1 MPYRRIVG
9 ALIALAAFAAC
20 KSASSGNGAGANG
33 GEPGAP
39 SPRVAV
45 ERFLAAVRAQDLQA
59 MSMVWGTKSGPARD
73 NIQREQLEKR
83 EVIMTQCLAN
93 DSASFV
99 EDSPGLGGDHLVHFV
114 LYRGPVTRSTAFT
127 TQSDGSARWY
137 VKEIDLKGVHSCT
150 AEAGQQLR
158 GAP

>member
-1 MPYRRIVG
+1 MPYRRIVC
-9 ALIALAAFAAC
+9 AFMALAAVAAC
-20 KSASSGNGAGANG
+20 KSASSGHGNAAANA
-33 GEPGAP
+33 EPGAP
-39 SPRVAV
+39 TPRAAV

-99 EDSPGLGGDHLVHFV
+99 EDSPGLGGDHLVHFL

-137 VKEIDLKGVHSCT
+137 VKEIDLKSVHSCT

-158 GAP
+158 GSP

>member
-1 MPYRRIVG
+1 VPYRRIVG

-20 KSASSGNGAGANG
+20 KSASSGHANGATG

-99 EDSPGLGGDHLVHFV
+99 DDSPGLGGDHLVRFV

-137 VKEIDLKGVHSCT
+137 VKEIDLKSVHSCT
-150 AEAGQQLR
+150 AEAGQSLR
-158 GAP
+158 GAS